1 MPCRL
6 TGRGFE
12 RMPVTTATSIG
23 GWCRRGAVVAG
34 LILLPTGA
42 AIPQDAV
49 KVPVAGVN
57 DAATLNLSFDHVD
70 VRTFIKVIGE
80 VTGRRFVVDEAVK
93 GQITVLAPRIPI
105 VDVYALS
112 LKILESTGCGVV
124 EEDGINRVV
133 SLGLR
138 TTPSA
143 PVIVE
148 GRPVPAAGLVTRVI
162 RLRNTSVAD
171 MRKVMEAL
179 AGRDKGG
186 SVAVLETTN
195 HLIIT
200 DTVDNIRRFEQVV
213 AEIDKPGSGTVSEV
227 YAMKYASAD
236 DFVQQYSRATAAQ
249 GQRGMVR
256 EGISIGRTP
265 LMLIASPHSNSIIMV
280 GAAVEVAEV
289 VKILKLI
296 DVESTAGR
304 GTLHAVFLKYIAAD
318 EAAKS
323 LNALLQKTLG
333 KEPKAGTEQR
343 LAIEALASNNSL
355 LVSGSPT
362 EFEYVRALVDE
373 LDQMPQQVMIEVVIA
388 EVGADESLDVGVELA
403 AINMP
408 SKVGD
413 TVVQGASTLNEGAN
427 SLMNAIQSGVF
438 PRGITVGLARGTR
451 VDADGKMV
459 SGFPAA
465 VNINALQKKGKV
477 KILSSVPLLSQDNKE
492 ASVSVVNN
500 IPILK
505 STIQGGSGTSR
516 DVIQNID
523 RVDVG
528 IKLKLTPHIN
538 PSNEVRMVLNPSIEA
553 IIDPGPSGQFT
564 PTIAK
569 RSVSTTVTVPDG
581 RTIVISGLIREDRIN
596 TVRRVPLL
604 GSIPILGILFRHKVD
619 SVERTNLIIFVTPHV
634 LGDAAAAEAMTR
646 NWSQRTGLSA
656 TNATDGAAGA
666 SLAP

>member
-1 MPCRL
+1 M
-6 TGRGFE
+6 
-12 RMPVTTATSIG
+12 
-23 GWCRRGAVVAG
+23 
-34 LILLPTGA
+34 ILLPVA
-42 AIPQDAV
+42 PAIPQETA
-49 KVPVAGVN
+49 KAPGAGVTE
-57 DAATLNLSFDHVD
+57 AATLNLSFDHVD

-80 VTGRRFVVDEAVK
+80 VSGKRFVVDEAVK
-93 GQITVLAPRIPI
+93 GQITVLAPRIP
-105 VDVYALS
+105 VAEAYVLS
-112 LKILESTGCGVV
+112 LKILESAGCGVV

-133 SLGLR
+133 PLGLR

-148 GRPVPAAGLVTRVI
+148 GRPVPAVGLVTRVI
-162 RLRNTSVAD
+162 RLRNTSVGD
-171 MRKVMEAL
+171 VRKVMEAL

-200 DTVDNIRRFEQVV
+200 DTADNIRRFEQVV

-236 DFVQQYSRATAAQ
+236 DFVQQYSRAMAAQ
-249 GQRGMVR
+249 GQRGMIRDGVPIR
-256 EGISIGRTP
+256 AGTP
-265 LMLIASPHSNSIIMV
+265 LTLIASPHANSIIMV
-280 GAAVEVAEV
+280 GPAVEVAEV
-289 VKILKLI
+289 VKILRLI
-296 DVESTAGR
+296 DVESTAGQ
-304 GTLHAVFLKYIAAD
+304 GTLHAVFLKYIGAD

-362 EFEYVRALVDE
+362 EFEYVRSLVDE
-373 LDQMPQQVMIEVVIA
+373 LDRMPQQVMIEVVIA
-388 EVGADESLDVGVELA
+388 EVGADDSLDVGVELA

-438 PRGITVGLARGTR
+438 PRGITVGMARGTR
-451 VDADGKMV
+451 VDADGKIV

-465 VNINALQKKGKV
+465 LNINALQKKGKV

-500 IPILK
+500 IPVLK

-528 IKLKLTPHIN
+528 IQLKLTPHIN

-596 TVRRVPLL
+596 TVRRVPFL
-604 GSIPILGILFRHKVD
+604 GSIPIFGFLFRHKVD

-634 LGDAAAAEAMTR
+634 LRDAAAAEAMTR

-656 TNATDGAAGA
+656 TNATDGVAGA
-666 SLAP
+666 SPAP